1 MKKVYVLV
9 MIHLLVFGTACY
21 GAVSDDVYLRRDV
34 FEAKMDAFMS
44 EIRFMNEQLRG
55 EIREVNAKIDTV
67 EKNLNARI
75 DSVEKNLN
83 ARIDSVEK
91 NLNARI
97 DSVEKN
103 LNARIDGVEKHLN
116 ARIDGVDAR
125 VDDLRNDIYLGL
137 VILGIVVS
145 WPKLKEAA
153 QKWGKSTP
161 SITLE
166 DVKRLIEEN
175 NARMSGKA
183 QA

>member
-34 FEAKMDAFMS
+34 FEEKMDAFMS

-55 EIREVNAKIDTV
+55 EIREVNAKIDT
-67 EKNLNARI
+67 
-75 DSVEKNLN
+75 
-83 ARIDSVEK
+83 VEK

>member
-55 EIREVNAKIDTV
+55 EIREVNAKIDT
-67 EKNLNARI
+67 
-75 DSVEKNLN
+75 VEKNLN

>member
-34 FEAKMDAFMS
+34 FEEKMDAFMS

-55 EIREVNAKIDTV
+55 EIREVNAKIDT
-67 EKNLNARI
+67 
-75 DSVEKNLN
+75 VEKNLN

>member
-55 EIREVNAKIDTV
+55 EIREVNAKIDT
-67 EKNLNARI
+67 
-75 DSVEKNLN
+75 
-83 ARIDSVEK
+83 VEK